1 MAVFCVSDVRWSGP
15 GGGGPAICGLAS
27 AWGSPGTMLTLALPS
42 QAGVYQALVR
52 GVHTAPPRLLP
63 EPPGTKAGPGEQK
76 AEAPAAPVAP
86 PRQPGPAALTKL
98 RHLGALV
105 VAELRH
111 YYHGFRLLGID
122 TRVAA
127 RMVWQILHGSQL
139 NRRERRQLL
148 RTCADLFRL
157 LPFLVFIIVPFME
170 FLLPVFLKLFPNML
184 PSTFETFSKKEERL
198 QQQLRVKLEMARF
211 LQDTVGEIA
220 LRNKATSSTQEF
232 SSFFQRVRS
241 SGARPSNA
249 ELVHFSQLFEDELT
263 LDSLTRPQLSAL
275 CRLLELRPM
284 GTNNFLRFELRM
296 KLRAVKADDRM
307 IAQEGV
313 ETMTVAELQAA
324 CRTRGMR
331 ALGVTEQRLREQ
343 LKQWLELHLNDQI
356 PSSLLLLSRAMY
368 LPDTPSEL
376 PWSIAPAPTPIP
388 GIAGGQGAILSASQ
402 PGKAPPDRQ
411 AGPEGSPSPC
421 ATPPDPADPADPVTL
436 HTVRE
441 PPPPP
446 PPAHLITEE
455 LHDANPQGKGS
466 PCSALQTM
474 QPDAEKGDVEVPQ
487 QVGQTEGID
496 TPCTAPQQVSMVV
509 WSRGPILLWE
519 QGGHLHPAFGG
530 RVTMGAAGGSAS
542 CVASAGLTSP
552 ACLRHLLGDLQ
563 NKNVFAS

>member
-1 MAVFCVSDVRWSGP
+1 MSVVLLSGARPLRRKFLVRGGDRGLLPWDGCAGCTSLRTSSRSSSRVSSAALRKASPLPAMAVFCVSNVQWSGP

-27 AWGSPGTMLTLALPS
+27 TWGSPGTMLTLALPCR
-42 QAGVYQALVR
+42 AGVCQTVVR
-52 GVHTAPPRLLP
+52 GVHTTAPRLLP
-63 EPPGTKAGPGEQK
+63 EPPGTKASPGEQK
-76 AEAPAAPVAP
+76 AVAP
-86 PRQPGPAALTKL
+86 PRQPGPAALMKL
-98 RHLGALV
+98 RHLGARV

-127 RMVWQILHGSQL
+127 RIVWQILHGSQL

-184 PSTFETFSKKEERL
+184 PSTFETLSKKEERL

-263 LDSLTRPQLSAL
+263 LDSLTRPQLAAL
-275 CRLLELRPM
+275 CRLLELRPI

-376 PWSIAPAPTPIP
+376 PWGIAAAPTPIP
-388 GIAGGQGAILSASQ
+388 GIAGGQGAMLSASQ

-436 HTVRE
+436 HT
-441 PPPPP
+441 
-446 PPAHLITEE
+446 E

-474 QPDAEKGDVEVPQ
+474 QPDAEKGDVEVSQ
-487 QVGQTEGID
+487 QAKSTHKV
-496 TPCTAPQQVSMVV
+496 
-509 WSRGPILLWE
+509 E
-519 QGGHLHPAFGG
+519 QN
-530 RVTMGAAGGSAS
+530 GS
-542 CVASAGLTSP
+542 
-552 ACLRHLLGDLQ
+552 
-563 NKNVFAS
+563 